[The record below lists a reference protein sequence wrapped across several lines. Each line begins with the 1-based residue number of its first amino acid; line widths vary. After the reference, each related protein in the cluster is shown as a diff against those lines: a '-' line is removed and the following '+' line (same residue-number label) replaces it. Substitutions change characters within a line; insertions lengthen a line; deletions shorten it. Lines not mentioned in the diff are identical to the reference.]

1 MGQDKHP
8 NQVTAAAAGR
18 DGSSMTAEEFTE
30 FCCGVD
36 FARLGAN

>member
-8 NQVTAAAAGR
+8 NQVIAAAAGR

-30 FCCGVD
+30 FCCGVV